1 MIWACCFVHCVP
13 LRISPVAVRFAVNPF
28 EQTQVVDLLITNDN
42 KPDVQ
47 VLVEEL
53 RQLQRWVAPP
63 MVEQKGNG
71 VGEDFAQQPACQM
84 PEVARPHPLYGVTS
98 YQLRKD
104 GLYPVAK
111 TAQISA
117 PYGVGIS
124 FRKRSATPSE
134 GPAEGLPNCPRRATT
149 AAC

>member
-1 MIWACCFVHCVP
+1 MIWACCFVHCVS
-13 LRISPVAVRFAVNPF
+13 LHISTVAVNPF

-47 VLVEEL
+47 FLVEEL
-53 RQLQRWVAPP
+53 RQLQRWVAAP
-63 MVEQKGNG
+63 MVEQKGKG

-104 GLYPVAK
+104 SLYPVAK

-124 FRKRSATPSE
+124 FRKRSAPPS
-134 GPAEGLPNCPRRATT
+134 EGLPNCPRRATT